1 MKLGKHYIISIVI
14 LMSIAV
20 LKGISDGLSRGK
32 KPNEMENLVML
43 RFSISVVSDFLHIA
57 GFKGFLVLLFGL
69 T

>member
-1 MKLGKHYIISIVI
+1 
-14 LMSIAV
+14 MSIAV

-43 RFSISVVSDFLHIA
+43 RFSICVVSDFLHIA